1 MNTAWQRPGK
11 PLSIARRL
19 DLIAFLILIVEI
31 APRRPALREMQKP
44 LRKRQL
50 P

>member
-1 MNTAWQRPGK
+1 MDTAWQWPRNP
-11 PLSIARRL
+11 SIIARRL
-19 DLIAFLILIVEI
+19 NLIAFLILIVEI
-31 APRRPALREMQKP
+31 APHWPTLREMQKP